1 MLIRMRATGQVE
13 DFHPAFAQ
21 RAIESGMAESLEQK
35 AEKPGM
41 PEKAAPETAAPETA
55 AVAPPENAMLRRPL
69 FQRIFG

>member
-21 RAIESGMAESLEQK
+21 RAIESGMAESLEHK

-41 PEKAAPETAAPETA
+41 PENAAPETA